1 MRQFFSL
8 LVLPLLSWWWF
19 FLVHGLQRSTAD
31 NIPQQFVTGLPH
43 EHANCQI
50 HSVLICCRAESLPSM
65 VPVQTLHPASVTIGS
80 TCENGNLLIFPPG
93 NILWGD
99 YGASTKFFK
108 NVLTF
113 VRRHHRL
120 TLLLCF
126 FPRDA
131 TPSPSIIT
139 TRITALEHASQG
151 PCGR

>member
-19 FLVHGLQRSTAD
+19 CPRITTVNGGQHSAAIRDRITPWTRQLSNPLGTYL
-31 NIPQQFVTGLPH
+31 LP
-43 EHANCQI
+43 
-50 HSVLICCRAESLPSM
+50 CRIASIDG
-65 VPVQTLHPASVTIGS
+65 PVQTLHPASVIIGS

-99 YGASTKFFK
+99 YGASTKFLK
-108 NVLTF
+108 NLLTF